1 MENRPG
7 NKTRPGMVVAEI
19 GLAVSLA
26 SLVLNPGSQTT
37 VARRT
42 TLPVG
47 FKPYHQEEEKPGL
60 DLPILYT
67 RLCESVHF
75 FSEIVKENSAPKW
88 IILRFESGHPART
101 ITAGS
106 QFWRGPRA
114 VAGPGHPPKSRI
126 PLLRVPQQYCCLSRF
141 LRGVRSPGPERG

>member
-1 MENRPG
+1 
-7 NKTRPGMVVAEI
+7 MVVAEI

-75 FSEIVKENSAPKW
+75 FLRLLKRTAPPNGLFYGSNLVVRQGRS
-88 IILRFESGHPART
+88 LRALSFGVGHERLLVLATLQRAESPCSVYPSN
-101 ITAGS
+101 TA
-106 QFWRGPRA
+106 
-114 VAGPGHPPKSRI
+114 V
-126 PLLRVPQQYCCLSRF
+126 
-141 LRGVRSPGPERG
+141 